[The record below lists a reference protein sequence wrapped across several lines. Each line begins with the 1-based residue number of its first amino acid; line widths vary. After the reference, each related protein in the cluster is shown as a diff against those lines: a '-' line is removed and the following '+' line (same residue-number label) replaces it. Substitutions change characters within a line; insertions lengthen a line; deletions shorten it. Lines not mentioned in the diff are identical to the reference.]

1 MKSGAGGWP
10 IPQPAQGGVGV
21 NTFNDFNMFLCYDTG
36 FGWFATVFHALFVAS
51 LLYVLYENIYLPL
64 QNVSYGQ
71 GRIQ

>member
-21 NTFNDFNMFLCYDTG
+21 NAFNDFNMFLCFDTG
-36 FGWFATVFHALFVAS
+36 FEWFATVFNALFVAS
-51 LLYVLYENIYLPL
+51 LLYVLSGNIYYSL
-64 QNVSYGQ
+64 QNVSYGL